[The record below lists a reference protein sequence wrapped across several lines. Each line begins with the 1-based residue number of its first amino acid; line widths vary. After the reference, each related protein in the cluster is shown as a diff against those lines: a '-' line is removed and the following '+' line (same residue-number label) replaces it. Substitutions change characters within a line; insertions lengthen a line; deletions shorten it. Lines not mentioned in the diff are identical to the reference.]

1 MLGENRFTKYLLYAI
16 GEIILVVIGI
26 LIALQINNWN
36 EGRKDRTKE
45 VIILEQLRSEFNSNL
60 EQLDQKIRIRNV
72 QLLDA
77 QKLLSYIDDPA
88 SRIKDSVEKAM
99 TSTIGYATFDPIEND
114 LAASGSLR
122 LIQNDSLK
130 SLLSR
135 WTSELVQVTE
145 SEQTWHRY
153 RDNQY
158 LPFLIQRTQLRS
170 QRDAAMKER
179 FLGQFLIDVDNDDAM
194 GLRVDSL
201 GTSAYEY
208 NIEVLMSDPDF
219 EDHLVRCIV
228 TNNISNVQSHILR
241 KRIILILEIL
251 DKELNGAA
259 DFG

>member
-1 MLGENRFTKYLLYAI
+1 MLGENLFTKYILYAI

-45 VIILEQLRSEFNSNL
+45 VIILEQLQSEFNSNL

-88 SRIKDSVEKAM
+88 SWIKDSVEKAM
-99 TSTIGYATFDPIEND
+99 TGTIGYATFDPIEND

-135 WTSELVQVTE
+135 
-145 SEQTWHRY
+145 
-153 RDNQY
+153 
-158 LPFLIQRTQLRS
+158 
-170 QRDAAMKER
+170 
-179 FLGQFLIDVDNDDAM
+179 
-194 GLRVDSL
+194 
-201 GTSAYEY
+201 
-208 NIEVLMSDPDF
+208 
-219 EDHLVRCIV
+219 
-228 TNNISNVQSHILR
+228 
-241 KRIILILEIL
+241 
-251 DKELNGAA
+251 
-259 DFG
+259 